1 MTCYQ
6 QTPRRTRLPM
16 SGLWRALGAAGAAC
30 SMLHAGEERMLGDV
44 QRLVV
49 GSPLETA
56 RHVHER
62 LNKCTAMAVFSSD
75 AMSSSAYATEE
86 IVHHLAGV
94 LGSAAYAYTAPV
106 AGVITVVVV
115 IT

>member
-1 MTCYQ
+1 
-6 QTPRRTRLPM
+6 
-16 SGLWRALGAAGAAC
+16 
-30 SMLHAGEERMLGDV
+30 MLHAGEERMLGDV

-75 AMSSSAYATEE
+75 AMSSAAYATEE
-86 IVHHLAGV
+86 IVHHLALAGV
-94 LGSAAYAYTAPV
+94 LGSAAFAYTPPV
-106 AGVITVVVV
+106 AGAITVVVV
-115 IT
+115 IA